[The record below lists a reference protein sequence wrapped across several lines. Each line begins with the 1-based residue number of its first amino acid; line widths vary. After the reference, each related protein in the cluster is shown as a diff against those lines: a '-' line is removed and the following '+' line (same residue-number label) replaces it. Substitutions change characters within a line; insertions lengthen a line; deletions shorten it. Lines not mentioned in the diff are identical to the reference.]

1 MKASQFLK
9 LCMLFFCS
17 TACAN
22 RNHTDTAKE
31 NFDIDTTIIE
41 KTAVADSFLS
51 GKTIPH
57 VVCIADAS
65 QSYALYIPAKG
76 NLGALPVIYFFDP
89 HGNGSLPLGKYKSLA
104 DSYNFILIGS
114 NNSKNGNDLSM
125 AENIWNA
132 LINDTQKRIKIDKNR
147 IYTCGFSGGAK
158 VATYIALKYPFVKGV
173 IANGAGLQEIT
184 NAGDFKFSFTAV
196 AGEGDMN
203 RSDLVTINNDLDKTQ
218 SRHRIIFFDG
228 IHEWAPE
235 SIMNIAFAGFDFDAM
250 KEKMVPVNNTFINQ
264 YIEESKK
271 RISEF
276 MNKNT
281 LVRAE
286 EECKLSSN
294 MLEGIAGEVNWFKE
308 KAASIEKAP
317 AYIRQLEKEQDL
329 EATETK
335 IKEIFMHQFQ
345 AGDENYWMKT
355 IADVKNKAQVKAP
368 EGAMYQRLQAY
379 LSLAFYSIS
388 NQLITTGKN
397 PDAAYFVDLYKK
409 ADPTNSEAWYLSAIL
424 DGREKNAKAAKS
436 DLLVAIANGFIDIN
450 RMKQQ
455 PEFQQLGS
463 EFNLSEFENKISK
476 SNEGK

>member
-1 MKASQFLK
+1 
-9 LCMLFFCS
+9 MLLLFS

-22 RNHTDTAKE
+22 RNHTDNAKE

-41 KTAVADSFLS
+41 KTTVIDSFS
-51 GKTIPH
+51 PGKIIPH
-57 VVCIADAS
+57 VVCKADAT
-65 QSYALYIPAKG
+65 QSYAFYIPAKG
-76 NLGALPVIYFFDP
+76 KIEALPVIYLFDP
-89 HGNGSLPLGKYKSLA
+89 HGDGSLPLGKYKSLA

-114 NNSKNGNDLSM
+114 NNSKNGNDFSM

-173 IANGAGLQEIT
+173 IASGAGLQEIT
-184 NAGDFKFSFTAV
+184 NVDDFKFSFTAI

-203 RSDLVTINNDLDKTQ
+203 RSDLITINNDLDKTQ
-218 SRHRIIFFDG
+218 ARHRIILFDG

-250 KEKMVPVNNTFINQ
+250 EEKMIPVNNTLVNQFI
-264 YIEESKK
+264 EGSKK

-276 MNKNT
+276 MNKDN

-294 MLEGIAGEVNWFKE
+294 LLEGITGEVYWFKE
-308 KAASIEKAP
+308 KAASIEKEP
-317 AYIRQLEKEQDL
+317 DYYRQLEKEQDL

-335 IKEIFMHQFQ
+335 IKEVFMHQFQ
-345 AGDENYWMKT
+345 TGDESYWVKT
-355 IADVKNKAQVKAP
+355 IEDVKNRARAKTP
-368 EGAMYQRLQAY
+368 EGAMYERLQAY

-388 NQLITTGKN
+388 NQLITAGKN
-397 PDAAYFVDLYKK
+397 PDAAYIVDLYKK
-409 ADPTNSEAWYLSAIL
+409 ADPTNSEAWYLSAVL
-424 DGREKNAKAAKS
+424 DARKNNAMATKS
-436 DLLVAIANGFIDIN
+436 DLLKALANGFIDKN
-450 RMKQQ
+450 RLLHQ

-463 EFNLSEFENKISK
+463 TINLSEFENKINK
-476 SNEGK
+476 SNAGDKVGK